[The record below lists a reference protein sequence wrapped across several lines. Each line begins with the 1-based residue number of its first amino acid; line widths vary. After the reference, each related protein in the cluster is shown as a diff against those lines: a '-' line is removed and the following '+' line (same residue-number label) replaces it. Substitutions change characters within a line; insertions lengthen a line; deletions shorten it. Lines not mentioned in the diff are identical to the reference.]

1 VVRASS
7 SAGKGFLTRRHD
19 KYRPPYGKH
28 TINALRQCVFVGT
41 INPPPNGYLKDP
53 TGSRRFWPVYCHGK
67 IDLDALVRDRDQL
80 WAEAVV
86 RYHEGAKWWLET
98 PELEKLAEAEQ
109 AKRFAVDVWKPR
121 IAKWIGGRTEVS
133 AAEALK
139 GALKIDPST
148 DHGALMRVIEVLKDL
163 GFAKCRPRKGA
174 KRGYCYRRRKPLQ
187 EPRTPRTGKARKTR
201 KTRTR

>member
-1 VVRASS
+1 M
-7 SAGKGFLTRRHD
+7 
-19 KYRPPYGKH
+19 
-28 TINALRQCVFVGT
+28 FVGS

-53 TGSRRFWPVYCHGK
+53 TGARRFWPVYCHGK

-121 IAKWIGGRTEVS
+121 IAKWVGGRTEVT
-133 AAEALK
+133 AAEVLK
-139 GALKIDPST
+139 GALKIDPRN

-163 GFAKCRPRKGA
+163 GFTKCRPRNGA
-174 KRGYCYRRRKPLQ
+174 QRGYCYRRPNPLQ
-187 EPRTPRTGKARKTR
+187 EPRTPRTGKARKARKTR